1 MKILYSAMATI
12 MFVSSCSVT
21 QNYKRTELSLPDNY
35 RTDLTLTA
43 DSIQLPWKVFFQDPL
58 LVTLI
63 EKALDNNH
71 DLKIALKSIDQLD
84 LLMKQAKLSML
95 PTATLNLGSSRAWP
109 SNNSLNGA
117 MSSQFTNSKYIDDYN
132 AAVNVSWEADIWG
145 KSKLYKEQAKA
156 AYFGQKE
163 NYVALRTRII
173 AQVAQAYYRL
183 VALDEQLKI
192 AQENVKLSEDL
203 LRITHLQ
210 YRSGQVNSLAIEQ
223 SEAQKKTA
231 ELIVPLSLQSIS
243 IQENALLILC
253 GMYPDSVQRVVKLN
267 TLTPHLFFNAGV
279 PAHLLSRRPDVKAA
293 EYEVIALN
301 AKTGLA
307 KTAMYPSLSL
317 SAQTGLNSFLF
328 KNWFDL
334 PGSITKNL
342 AANIA
347 QPLFQKKELKTAYQT
362 AVIEQEKAA
371 VQFQKAMVLA
381 VAEVSDGLA
390 NYKGSLD
397 RLTLTIER
405 SVVLDKATNDALLL
419 YKSGM
424 ATYLEV
430 ISAQNAKL
438 QNDLE
443 RNNLE
448 QEKLQSIIDLYR
460 SLGGGVD

>member
-1 MKILYSAMATI
+1 MKILYSAIATI

-21 QNYKRTELSLPDNY
+21 QKYKRPELDLPENY
-35 RTDLTLTA
+35 RTELTLTA
-43 DSIQLPWKVFFQDPL
+43 DSIQLPWKAFFQDPL
-58 LVTLI
+58 LITLI
-63 EKALDNNH
+63 DKALDNNH
-71 DLKIALKSIDQLD
+71 DLQIALKSIDQLD
-84 LLMKQAKLSML
+84 LLLKQTKLSML
-95 PTATLNLGSSRAWP
+95 PTASLNLGASRGWS

-117 MSSQFTNSKYIDDYN
+117 MSSQYTNSKYMDDYS
-132 AAVNVSWEADIWG
+132 ATVNVSWEADIWG
-145 KSKLYKEQAKA
+145 KSQLYKEQARA

-163 NYVALRTRII
+163 NYTALRTRII

-203 LRITHLQ
+203 LRITRLQ
-210 YRSGQVNSLAIEQ
+210 YQSGQVNSLAIEQ

-231 ELIVPLSLQSIS
+231 ELIVPLSLQSIR

-253 GMYPDSVQRVVKLN
+253 GMYPDSVQRTTQLGA
-267 TLTPHLFFNAGV
+267 LTPQVFSNTGV
-279 PAHLLSRRPDVKAA
+279 PARLLSRRPDLKAA
-293 EYEVIALN
+293 EYDVIALN

-317 SAQTGLNSFLF
+317 SAQAGLNSFLF

-334 PGSITKNL
+334 PGSITKNI
-342 AANIA
+342 AANLT
-347 QPLFQKKELKTAYQT
+347 QPLFQKKELKTAYET

-371 VQFQKAMVLA
+371 IQFQKVTLLA

-390 NYKGSLD
+390 NYKGSSD
-397 RLTLTIER
+397 RLTLTLER
-405 SVVLDKATNDALLL
+405 GAALDKATNDALLL

-448 QEKLQSIIDLYR
+448 QEKLNSIIDLYR
-460 SLGGGVD
+460 SLGGGTD

>member
-1 MKILYSAMATI
+1 MKILYSAIATI
-12 MFVSSCSVT
+12 LFVSSCSVT
-21 QNYKRTELSLPDNY
+21 QQYKRPELDLPENY
-35 RTDLTLTA
+35 RADLTLTA
-43 DSIQLPWKVFFQDPL
+43 DSIQLPWKLFFQDPL
-58 LVTLI
+58 LITLI
-63 EKALDNNH
+63 DKALENNH
-71 DLKIALKSIDQLD
+71 DLQMALKSIDQLD
-84 LLMKQAKLSML
+84 LLMKQAKLALL
-95 PTATLNLGSSRAWP
+95 PTAAFNANGSRGWS

-132 AAVNVSWEADIWG
+132 AGITVSWEADIWG
-145 KSKLYKEQAKA
+145 KSQLYKEQARA
-156 AYFGQKE
+156 SYFGQKE
-163 NYVALRTRII
+163 NYAALRTRII

-183 VALDEQLKI
+183 IALDEQLKI
-192 AQENVKLSEDL
+192 AQENVKLSEEL

-210 YRSGQVNSLAIEQ
+210 YQSGQVNSLAIEQ

-231 ELIVPLSLQSIS
+231 ELIVPLSIQSINV
-243 IQENALLILC
+243 QENALLILC
-253 GMYPDSVQRVVKLN
+253 RMYPDRVQRGVQLVNLLPQGLFN
-267 TLTPHLFFNAGV
+267 TGV
-279 PAHLLSRRPDVKAA
+279 PAHLLSRRPDLKAA
-293 EYEVIALN
+293 EYDVIALN

-317 SAQTGLNSFLF
+317 SAQAGLNSFLF

-342 AANIA
+342 AANLT
-347 QPLFQKKELKTAYQT
+347 QPIFQKKELQTAYQT
-362 AVIEQEKAA
+362 AVLEQEKAA
-371 VQFQKAMVLA
+371 IQFQKTTLLA

-390 NYKGSLD
+390 NYKGSSD
-397 RLTLTIER
+397 RLALTLER
-405 SVVLDKATNDALLL
+405 GLALDKATNDALLL

-448 QEKLQSIIDLYR
+448 QEKLNSIIDLYR